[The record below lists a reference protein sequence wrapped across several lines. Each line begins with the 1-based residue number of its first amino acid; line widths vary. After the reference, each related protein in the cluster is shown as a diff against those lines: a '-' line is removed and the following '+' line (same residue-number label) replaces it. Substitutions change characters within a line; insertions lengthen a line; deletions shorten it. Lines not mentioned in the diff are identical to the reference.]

1 MALIRHRSG
10 SSTTITVLTFGLMAN
25 LAPMATFAA
34 VMPEVTEDWGLT
46 ASQSGWIG
54 GIYFGGYAACVPIL
68 AGATDKIDAR
78 WVFVGCSLLGAF
90 ASFTFAG
97 LAHGFWLALV
107 LRFLSG
113 AALAGVHMPGLKL
126 LVDRVAG
133 RAGARGT
140 AIYTSSYALGS
151 AGSFFLTGFVDVA
164 LGWRASFT
172 ASGIAPLLAIA
183 AITLLPAASGS
194 RRAAPAVLDF
204 RPVLRDRALMAYV
217 LAFAGNIW
225 EVSAV
230 RAWFVAYLAWTL
242 SLPGNAL
249 TLPSLAVI
257 SGLASLA
264 GFPISIAVAELT
276 LHYGRRVIVATC
288 LASVL
293 VCLTLAAT
301 AGGPTLLVL
310 PLLVLVQITSIADA
324 GALSSGAVAAAD
336 PARRGTALAAYAFI
350 GYTAAFAGPVAV
362 GITLDLF
369 GGAGGAMGW
378 TAAFAAMALGSAAA
392 AWAIRS
398 AHR

>member
-1 MALIRHRSG
+1 MALIRRPAGSG
-10 SSTTITVLTFGLMAN
+10 MTIAVLTFGLMAN

-34 VMPEVTEDWGLT
+34 VMPEITEAWGLT
-46 ASQSGWIG
+46 ASQAGWIG

-68 AGATDKIDAR
+68 ASATDKIDAR
-78 WVFVGCSLLGAF
+78 WMFVGCSLLGAL
-90 ASFTFAG
+90 ASLAFAG
-97 LAHGFWLALV
+97 IADGFWMALA

-140 AIYTSSYALGS
+140 AIYVSSYALGS
-151 AGSFFLTGFVDVA
+151 AGSFFLTGFVDA
-164 LGWRASFT
+164 AFGWRASFT
-172 ASGIAPLLAIA
+172 ASGIAPLLAIVA
-183 AITLLPAASGS
+183 LALLPAASKS
-194 RRAAPAVLDF
+194 PPARAGALDF

-242 SLPGNAL
+242 SLPGNEL
-249 TLPSLAVI
+249 TLPALAVI

-264 GFPISIAVAELT
+264 GFPVSIAVAELA
-276 LHYGRRVIVATC
+276 LRYGRRVITATC
-288 LASVL
+288 LISVL
-293 VCLTLAAT
+293 VCLALAAT

-324 GALSSGAVAAAD
+324 GALSSGAVGAAD

-350 GYTAAFAGPVAV
+350 GYTSAFAGPVAV
-362 GITLDLF
+362 GLAIDSF
-369 GGAGGAMGW
+369 GGAGSAMGW
-378 TAAFAAMALGSAAA
+378 AAGFATMALGSTAAA
-392 AWAIRS
+392 AAMRS
-398 AHR
+398 ARH

>member
-1 MALIRHRSG
+1 MALIRRAAGSG
-10 SSTTITVLTFGLMAN
+10 TTIAVLTFGLMAN

-34 VMPEVTEDWGLT
+34 VMPEITEDWGLT
-46 ASQSGWIG
+46 ASQAGWIG

-78 WVFVGCSLLGAF
+78 WVFVGCSLLGAV
-90 ASFTFAG
+90 ASFAFAG
-97 LAHGFWLALV
+97 IADGFWMALV

-140 AIYTSSYALGS
+140 AIYISSYALGS
-151 AGSFFLTGFVDVA
+151 AGSFFLTGVVDTA
-164 LGWRASFT
+164 FGWRASFT

-183 AITLLPAASGS
+183 ALTLLPAASQPT
-194 RRAAPAVLDF
+194 PATAVALDF

-242 SLPGNAL
+242 SLPGND
-249 TLPSLAVI
+249 LPLPALAVI

-264 GFPISIAVAELT
+264 GFPVSDRRSGTDIALRQTGDRRDLPHFGAGMPGACRD
-276 LHYGRRVIVATC
+276 GRR
-288 LASVL
+288 
-293 VCLTLAAT
+293 
-301 AGGPTLLVL
+301 
-310 PLLVLVQITSIADA
+310 
-324 GALSSGAVAAAD
+324 AD
-336 PARRGTALAAYAFI
+336 P
-350 GYTAAFAGPVAV
+350 PC
-362 GITLDLF
+362 
-369 GGAGGAMGW
+369 
-378 TAAFAAMALGSAAA
+378 AAA
-392 AWAIRS
+392 AGAGADYQHRRCRRALQRRGRGGRSGAARHGARRLRLHRLHRGVCRPGCRRYRARPIRRRGRRHGMDCGIRHDGVGLDRCRLGDARR
-398 AHR
+398 AH

>member
-1 MALIRHRSG
+1 MALIRRPTGSG
-10 SSTTITVLTFGLMAN
+10 MTIAVLTFGLMAN

-34 VMPEVTEDWGLT
+34 VMPEITEDWGLT
-46 ASQSGWIG
+46 ASQAGWIG

-78 WVFVGCSLLGAF
+78 WVFVGCSLLGALASLAF
-90 ASFTFAG
+90 AAI
-97 LAHGFWLALV
+97 AYGFWMALV

-113 AALAGVHMPGLKL
+113 AAFAGVHMPGLKL

-151 AGSFFLTGFVDVA
+151 AGSFFLTGMVDAA

-183 AITLLPAASGS
+183 ALALLPAAAQA
-194 RRAAPAVLDF
+194 RRATAVVLDF
-204 RPVLRDRALMAYV
+204 RPVLRDRELMAYV

-230 RAWFVAYLAWTL
+230 RAWFVAYLAWAL
-242 SLPGNAL
+242 SLPGNDL
-249 TLPSLAVI
+249 SLPGLAVI

-264 GFPISIAVAELT
+264 GFPVSVAVAELT
-276 LHYGRRVIVATC
+276 LRYGRRVIVATC
-288 LASVL
+288 LISVL
-293 VCLTLAAT
+293 VCVVLAAT
-301 AGGPTLLVL
+301 AGGPILLVL
-310 PLLVLVQITSIADA
+310 PLLVLAQITSIADA

-362 GITLDLF
+362 GIALDLF
-369 GGAGGAMGW
+369 GGAGSARGW
-378 TAAFAAMALGSAAA
+378 AAGFATMALGSTAA
-392 AWAIRS
+392 AWAMRS
-398 AHR
+398 ARH

>member
-1 MALIRHRSG
+1 MRRRTG
-10 SSTTITVLTFGLMAN
+10 NGTTIGVLTFGLMAN
-25 LAPMATFAA
+25 LAPMANFAA
-34 VMPEVTEDWGLT
+34 VMPEITEEWGLS
-46 ASQSGWIG
+46 ASQAGWIG

-78 WVFVGCSLLGAF
+78 WVFVGCSLLGAL
-90 ASFTFAG
+90 ASFAFAG
-97 LAHGFWLALV
+97 IAHGFWMALV

-126 LVDRVAG
+126 LADRVEG
-133 RAGARGT
+133 QAGARGT

-151 AGSFFLTGFVDVA
+151 AGSFFLTGVVDA
-164 LGWRASFT
+164 AFGWRASFT

-183 AITLLPAASGS
+183 ALTLLPPAS
-194 RRAAPAVLDF
+194 ATKQTTPAILDF
-204 RPVLRDRALMAYV
+204 RPVFRDRALMAYV

-242 SLPGNAL
+242 SLPGNDL
-249 TLPSLAVI
+249 TLPTLAVI

-264 GFPISIAVAELT
+264 GFPVSLAIAELT
-276 LHYGRRVIVATC
+276 LRYGRRVIVATC
-288 LASVL
+288 LTSVL
-293 VCLTLAAT
+293 VCLALAAT
-301 AGGPTLLVL
+301 AGGPILLIL

-362 GITLDLF
+362 GIALDAF
-369 GGAGGAMGW
+369 GGGGTALGWAAG
-378 TAAFAAMALGSAAA
+378 FATMALGSTAAA
-392 AWAIRS
+392 GAMRGAR
-398 AHR
+398 R